1 MRTLGKNEQALPP
14 GAPAVSSSRA
24 QAQPHNRWL
33 SLAICLFLALA
44 VWMVF
49 GQTLRHDFVNYDDR
63 FYIYENPAVTRGLSI
78 QGIIW
83 AFTHTGD
90 HEWFPITW
98 ISRMAD
104 LQFYRLNAGGHHA
117 TNVLLH
123 AASVILL
130 FQVLRRMTGQ
140 TWPAAFVAAVFAIHP
155 LRVESVAWITERK
168 DVLSGF
174 FFMLTLWA
182 YARYA
187 QVQSLASRVPSRES
201 VISHQ
206 SSVISNDRTTHH
218 APRTTH
224 HPSLVTR
231 HPSRASLFYSLA
243 LLFFTL
249 GLLAKTMLVTLPFVL
264 LLLDYWPLRR
274 LDGRQKATG
283 SVQNADSDADHSASR
298 FTFHVSPAPLRPLLL
313 EKLPFFALSA
323 AGCVAT
329 IISQPNTLA
338 FVHGLSV
345 PWRIGN
351 ALMAYVDYLA
361 HMVYPV
367 GLAVGYPPPP
377 THLPGWRVGLSLLI
391 LAIISAGVLAGRK
404 KHPYLLVGWL
414 WYLGMLVPVID
425 IMQAGINARADRFT
439 YLPQIGLYLAVAWG
453 AAGLCSGWRRGRA
466 VLAFAAGAIVAA
478 LLAGSY
484 VQTKHWK
491 DSISLWTRA
500 VACTPTN
507 QIAHNN
513 LGILLAGQG
522 KLDEAVQHFQR
533 AVQLKPDYAKAYYNL
548 GSALGRQGKL
558 PEAAQQ
564 FERAVQ
570 LSPGYLQ
577 ARMNLASALTAQGK
591 LNEAV
596 QQLQQ
601 ALSLAQA
608 QNNPALAEAIS
619 NQLKAFQ
626 PVPPQTQVP

>member
-1 MRTLGKNEQALPP
+1 MRTDGKIRQVLPA
-14 GAPAVSSSRA
+14 GASVVPLPWARS
-24 QAQPHNRWL
+24 QPHNRWL
-33 SLAICLFLALA
+33 SLVICLFLALA
-44 VWMVF
+44 VWAVF
-49 GQTLRHDFVNYDDR
+49 GQTLYYEFVNYDDR
-63 FYIYENPAVTRGLSI
+63 LNLYENPAVARGLSL
-78 QGIIW
+78 QGIVW
-83 AFTHTGD
+83 AFTHVGD
-90 HEWFPITW
+90 REWYPVTW

-104 LQFYRLNAGGHHA
+104 LQLYGMNAGGHHS

-123 AASVILL
+123 TASTILL
-130 FQVLRRMTGQ
+130 FLVLRRMTGRI
-140 TWPAAFVAAVFAIHP
+140 WPSAFVAAVFAIHP
-155 LRVESVAWITERK
+155 LRVESVAWVTERK

-182 YARYA
+182 YVRYVEKSMVGD
-187 QVQSLASRVPSRES
+187 QQ
-201 VISHQ
+201 
-206 SSVISNDRTTHH
+206 SVISNEGTTDH
-218 APRTTH
+218 ARRITLH
-224 HPSLVTR
+224 G
-231 HPSRASLFYSLA
+231 SLFYALS
-243 LLFFTL
+243 LLFFAL

-274 LDGRQKATG
+274 LQLNTPRSTR
-283 SVQNADSDADHSASR
+283 NI
-298 FTFHVSPAPLRPLLL
+298 SPTALLL
-313 EKLPFFALSA
+313 EKLPFFALAA

-329 IISQPNTLA
+329 LLSQPGAQELS
-338 FVHGLSV
+338 HGLTL

-351 ALMAYVDYLA
+351 ALMAYADYLG

-367 GLAVGYPPPP
+367 GLAVGYAPPPP
-377 THLPGWRVGLSLLI
+377 HLPAWRVGLSLMI
-391 LAIISAGVLAGRK
+391 LAVIWAGVLAGCK
-404 KHPYLLVGWL
+404 KQPYLLVGWL
-414 WYLGMLVPVID
+414 WYFGMLVPVIG

-439 YLPQIGLYLAVAWG
+439 YLPQIGLYLGVAWG
-453 AAGLCSGWRRGRA
+453 AANLCRGWRHGRA
-466 VLAFAAGAIVAA
+466 LLASAAAAIVAA
-478 LLAGSY
+478 LLAGAY

-522 KLDEAVQHFQR
+522 RLDEAVQHFQR

-558 PEAAQQ
+558 LEATQQ

-577 ARMNLASALTAQGK
+577 ARMNLASALAAQGN

-596 QQLQQ
+596 QHFQQ

-619 NQLKAFQ
+619 NQLKQFQ
-626 PVPPQTQVP
+626 SVSPQRRMP

>member
-1 MRTLGKNEQALPP
+1 MRTHGKNEQALST
-14 GAPAVSSSRA
+14 GAPAVPLGRVP
-24 QAQPHNRWL
+24 AQPRDRRL
-33 SLAICLFLALA
+33 SLGIALFLTLA
-44 VWMVF
+44 VWVVF
-49 GQTLRHDFVNYDDR
+49 GQTLGHDFVNYDDR
-63 FYIYENPAVTRGLSI
+63 FYIYENPAVTRGLSLK
-78 QGIIW
+78 GILW

-90 HEWFPITW
+90 HEWFPLTW

-104 LQFYRLNAGGHHA
+104 LQFYGLKAGGHHA

-123 AASVILL
+123 TASVLLL
-130 FQVLRRMTGQ
+130 FQVLRRMTRQ

-155 LRVESVAWITERK
+155 LRVESVAWVTERK
-168 DVLSGF
+168 DVLSGL

-187 QVQSLASRVPSRES
+187 QVQNRES
-201 VISHQ
+201 VLRPP
-206 SSVISNDRTTHH
+206 SSVISGDQATDHG
-218 APRTTH
+218 PRATQLAS
-224 HPSLVTR
+224 PVTR
-231 HPSRASLFYSLA
+231 HASRASLFYALA
-243 LLFFTL
+243 LLCFTL

-274 LDGRQKATG
+274 LHGRQKATG
-283 SVQNADSDADHSASR
+283 SVQNADFAAAHRASR

-338 FVHGLSV
+338 FVQGLTV

-391 LAIISAGVLAGRK
+391 LAIISAGVLAGRR

-453 AAGLCSGWRRGRA
+453 AAGLCHGWRHGRT
-466 VLAFAAGAIVAA
+466 VLAFAAAAIVAA
-478 LLAGSY
+478 LLASAY

-500 VACTPTN
+500 AACTPTN

-522 KLDEAVQHFQR
+522 RLDEAVQHFQR

-608 QNNPALAEAIS
+608 QSNSALAEAIS
-619 NQLKAFQ
+619 NQLKAYQ
-626 PVPPQTQVP
+626 PVAPQTQPP